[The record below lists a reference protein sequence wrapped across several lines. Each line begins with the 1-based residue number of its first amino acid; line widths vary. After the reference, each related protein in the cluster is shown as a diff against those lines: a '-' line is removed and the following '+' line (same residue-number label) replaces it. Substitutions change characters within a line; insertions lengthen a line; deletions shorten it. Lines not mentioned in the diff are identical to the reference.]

1 MARASE
7 TIVISAGR
15 NVLTE
20 PMGEESW
27 EYLKLTIETM
37 LANQHAIIVTNR
49 ALGVGQ
55 YQGMS
60 EESVT
65 YVALVHN
72 SSLGA
77 IEEALAAI
85 ARLYKQESIAL
96 MIVES
101 TKFC

>member
-15 NVLTE
+15 NVLTT
-20 PMGEESW
+20 PMSDADW
-27 EYLKLTIETM
+27 NFMHRTIENM
-37 LANQHAIIVTNR
+37 LENTHAIIVTNR

-55 YQGMS
+55 YEGMS

-72 SSLGA
+72 STLGA
-77 IEEALAAI
+77 IEEALSAT
-85 ARLYKQESIAL
+85 ARLFGQESIA
-96 MIVES
+96 MMVVES

>member
-15 NVLTE
+15 DVLGV
-20 PMGEESW
+20 PMGDESW

-37 LANQHAIIVTNR
+37 LSNQHAIIVTSR

-65 YVALVHN
+65 YVALVPN
-72 SSLGA
+72 ATLDA
-77 IEEALAAI
+77 IEEALSAT
-85 ARLYKQESIAL
+85 ARLYGQESIAL
-96 MIVES
+96 MVVES

>member
-1 MARASE
+1 MPRASE

-65 YVALVHN
+65 YVALVPN
-72 SSLGA
+72 SSLDA
-77 IEEALAAI
+77 IEQALAAI

-96 MIVES
+96 MVVES